1 MWRFLK
7 SAFERRVLLFC
18 LYSLFIPHLSI
29 ARTLG
34 KTQSPS
40 GQRVQPLQDDASRAF
55 NSQAED
61 ELKTGTALT
70 RRGNFS
76 EAIPHLLA
84 ARGKVANEYAASFNL
99 ALCYVGT
106 QEYKKAIEILNDLL
120 NDSHEPANDSAN
132 IENLLSQA
140 YVGND
145 QGNEAF
151 AALEKAA
158 VLTPQNE
165 KLYLLVA
172 DACSGHSDFA
182 LGLRVVDVGLK
193 NLPQSARLHYQRAM
207 FLWQLDQ
214 FDRAKAGFELASKFG
229 QGTDMGFISPAH
241 EALLSGNVPDAV
253 KIARDG
259 VSKGFDNPVL
269 LTILGEALVRSG
281 VAPGEPGFT
290 EAQNALEK
298 AVSARPN
305 DATAQIALG
314 QIDLASGQADDAI
327 THLERAR
334 QLQPDQPSV
343 YANLARAYQR
353 NGDSQQAQQAFATL
367 EKLNEAQA
375 EKIRSAPGD
384 RKMGYSGGDRLPS
397 PHPE

>member
-1 MWRFLK
+1 
-7 SAFERRVLLFC
+7 LL
-18 LYSLFIPHLSI
+18 HD
-29 ARTLG
+29 G
-34 KTQSPS
+34 
-40 GQRVQPLQDDASRAF
+40 
-55 NSQAED
+55 
-61 ELKTGTALT
+61 
-70 RRGNFS
+70 
-76 EAIPHLLA
+76 
-84 ARGKVANEYAASFNL
+84 
-99 ALCYVGT
+99 
-106 QEYKKAIEILNDLL
+106 
-120 NDSHEPANDSAN
+120 HEPANDSAN

-158 VLTPQNE
+158 TITPQNE

-172 DACSGHSDFA
+172 DACSENSDFA

-259 VSKGFDNPVL
+259 VSKGFDNPIL

-290 EAQNALEK
+290 EAQSALEK
-298 AVSARPN
+298 AVAARPN

-314 QIDLASGQADDAI
+314 QVDLASGHVNDAI
-327 THLERAR
+327 AHLERAR
-334 QLQPDQPSV
+334 QIQPDQPSV
-343 YANLARAYQR
+343 YASLAKAYQR
-353 NGDSQQAQQAFATL
+353 SGDSQRAQQAFAIL

-384 RKMGYSGGDRLPS
+384 RKMGYSGGDSLPS
-397 PHPE
+397 SHPE